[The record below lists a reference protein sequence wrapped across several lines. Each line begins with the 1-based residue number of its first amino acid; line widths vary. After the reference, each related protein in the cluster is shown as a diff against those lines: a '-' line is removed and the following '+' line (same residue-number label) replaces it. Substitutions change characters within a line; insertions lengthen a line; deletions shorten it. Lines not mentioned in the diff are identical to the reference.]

1 MPKFGFVGTSSKPWL
16 VAERV
21 RRWCVPCEFAS
32 YSQEEASQI
41 VSAIANKKGLQID
54 SDAASEVATRCKLR
68 PGEAEV
74 FLQKVANHFSF
85 KGADRIDRP
94 LLGVLNEFFGS
105 GSLYPDVLVLA
116 DKIRQMGGVEFEH
129 WVADLFRK
137 GGFKVEMTPQ
147 SGDHGVDLFIATG
160 GHVIAVQCK
169 RWDGTVGE
177 PVVRDLYGAM
187 MATNAKSGCLVTT
200 GSFTAQARV
209 FAKGKPLYLVGL
221 DLLMEAAK
229 SPEALARVL
238 R

>member
-1 MPKFGFVGTSSKPWL
+1 
-16 VAERV
+16 
-21 RRWCVPCEFAS
+21 
-32 YSQEEASQI
+32 
-41 VSAIANKKGLQID
+41 
-54 SDAASEVATRCKLR
+54 
-68 PGEAEV
+68 
-74 FLQKVANHFSF
+74 
-85 KGADRIDRP
+85 
-94 LLGVLNEFFGS
+94 
-105 GSLYPDVLVLA
+105 
-116 DKIRQMGGVEFEH
+116 MGGVEFEH

-137 GGFKVEMTPQ
+137 CGFQVETTPQ

-169 RWDGTVGE
+169 RWEGTVGE

-187 MATNAKSGCLVTT
+187 MATNAKTGCLVTT

-221 DLLMEAAK
+221 DILMEAAK